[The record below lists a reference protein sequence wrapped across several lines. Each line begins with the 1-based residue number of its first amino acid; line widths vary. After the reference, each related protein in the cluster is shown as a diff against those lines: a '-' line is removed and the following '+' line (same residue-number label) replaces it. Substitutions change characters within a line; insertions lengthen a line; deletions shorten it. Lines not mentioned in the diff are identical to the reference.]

1 MNSFFTIFTATPPYV
16 WGLFIYLVF
25 MGVKALRPR
34 TIFVPQMY
42 VMPLVMFALK
52 SYLLAGAP
60 REVFLAFVVSL
71 IVAMC
76 AGFASTLRMRATFY
90 KDNLFVK
97 LNGGVETL
105 VVSLLFFA
113 TRYVFGYL
121 RATDPALAPLLVILD
136 ASTSGAFCGL
146 MLGRALG
153 ITYRLF
159 S

>member
-76 AGFASTLRMRATFY
+76 AGFASTLRMRAT
-90 KDNLFVK
+90 
-97 LNGGVETL
+97 
-105 VVSLLFFA
+105 
-113 TRYVFGYL
+113 L
-121 RATDPALAPLLVILD
+121 RMPLKHHEILIEV
-136 ASTSGAFCGL
+136 
-146 MLGRALG
+146 RA
-153 ITYRLF
+153 
-159 S
+159 